1 MRAQPESSTTQ
12 EVAGRSVRGSVR
24 LVAARGQ
31 SLAAGEIAN
40 AVAIFRPTTPFAA
53 PRPGRFSIVTRGKR
67 FLPTTL
73 VVPVGSTVGFPNDDD
88 VLHNAFSDSPGNRF
102 DLGLYGEGESADVVL
117 GSPGVVMVFCN
128 VHYGMYAAIVVV
140 DTPFAARV
148 DAEGGFRFDNVP
160 DGQGV
165 LEVWHPRA
173 GVQRLDIDAG
183 SGRAA
188 EVVLTIDRPLIPDHT
203 RLDGSSYGPAR

>member
-1 MRAQPESSTTQ
+1 M
-12 EVAGRSVRGSVR
+12 RSVRGSVR
-24 LVAARGQ
+24 LAAARGQ
-31 SLAAGEIAN
+31 SVAAGDLGN
-40 AVAIFRPTTPFAA
+40 AVAIYRPNARVAA

-73 VVPVGSTVGFPNDDD
+73 VVPAGSTVAFPNDDD

-117 GSPGVVMVFCN
+117 ASPGVVMVFCN
-128 VHYGMYAAIVVV
+128 VHYGMYAAVVVV

-148 DAEGGFRFDNVP
+148 DADGGFRFDGVP
-160 DGQGV
+160 AGPGV
-165 LEVWHPRA
+165 LELWHPRA
-173 GVQRLDIDAG
+173 GTQRLEIDAG

-188 EVVLTIDRPLIPDHT
+188 EVVLTVDRPLIPDHT
-203 RLDGSSYGPAR
+203 RLDGSGYGPAR